1 MKKCNCIVIIKENNF
16 EKARK
21 KIREEKKLQKQITFV
36 SSDDNLSRKILEKEP
51 INILI
56 ILQSKRKDRQKQ
68 RDSGFNQ
75 VLAKI
80 AKKNNVKIGIYLDE
94 ILASKSKQKA
104 DILARVIQN
113 IKLCSKN
120 KILMKFCGKNTK
132 NIYDLKSLGL
142 VLGMPTWMTKNL

>member
-1 MKKCNCIVIIKENNF
+1 MKKDISRIKESNF

-21 KIREEKKLQKQITFV
+21 IIREQKKSKKKVVFI
-36 SSDDNLSRKILEKEP
+36 SSNDDLTRKILEKEP
-51 INILI
+51 VNILV
-56 ILQSKRKDRQKQ
+56 ILQSSRKDRQKQ
-68 RDSGFNQ
+68 RNSGFNQ

-80 AKKNNVKIGIYLDE
+80 AKKNNVKIGICLDE
-94 ILASKSKQKA
+94 IFNSKDKEKA

-120 KILMKFCGKNTK
+120 KIQMKFCGEKTR

-142 VLGMPTWMTKNL
+142 VLGMPTWMTRNL

>member
-1 MKKCNCIVIIKENNF
+1 MKTCIATVRENNF

-21 KIREEKKLQKQITFV
+21 IIREQKKSKKQVIFV
-36 SSDDNLSRKILEKEP
+36 SSNDDLTRKILEKEP
-51 INILI
+51 VDILV
-56 ILQSKRKDRQKQ
+56 ILQSHRKNRQKQ

-80 AKKNNVKIGIYLDE
+80 AKKNNVKIGICLDE
-94 ILASKSKQKA
+94 ILASKPKQKA
-104 DILARVIQN
+104 DILGRIIQN

-120 KILMKFCGKNTK
+120 RIQMKFCGENTR

-142 VLGMPTWMTKNL
+142 VLGMPTWMTKNF